1 MKLGSAVIGQ
11 YFPGSSPIHEL
22 DPRAKIIAA
31 FAYAVAL
38 FFIDDYAGLG
48 LMAAV
53 LLLAILVAAI
63 PPVWLYRAIKPILFL
78 AAFTFLF
85 QLFLRG
91 GDNWA
96 SIGPLNLYADG
107 ARRGAFLAA
116 RLVLLVL
123 SSAVLTFTTAPV
135 LLTDGLSRMISPLN
149 RLRLPAYELSLMMSI
164 ALRFIPTLLMELD
177 RIIKA
182 QKARGAQPGRGGLSR
197 RARSMMPILIPL
209 FVLSFRHA
217 DELALAME
225 SRCYRGGRGRTVRRK
240 LKLGGHDAV
249 FLFIV
254 VATAVAGILV

>member
-1 MKLGSAVIGQ
+1 MKLSGAVIGQ
-11 YFPGSSPIHEL
+11 YYPGASAIHNL
-22 DPRAKIIAA
+22 DPRAKIVAA
-31 FAYAVAL
+31 FVFAVAL
-38 FFIDDYAGLG
+38 FFVSGYAGLAV
-48 LMAAV
+48 MALV
-53 LLLAILVAAI
+53 LLLAIAVAAI
-63 PPVWLYRAIKPILFL
+63 PLSWLYRAIKPILFL

-91 GDNWA
+91 GEELA
-96 SIGPLNLYADG
+96 SLGPLTLYADG
-107 ARRGAFLAA
+107 ARYGAFLAA

-123 SSAVLTFTTAPV
+123 SSAILTFTTAPV
-135 LLTDGLSRMISPLN
+135 LLTDGLSRMIAPLN
-149 RLRLPAYELSLMMSI
+149 RLRLPAYEISLMMSI

-182 QKARGAQPGRGGLSR
+182 QKARGAEPGRGGLAR

-240 LKLGGHDAV
+240 LKLGAGDAV
-249 FLFIV
+249 FLIIV
-254 VATAVAGILV
+254 AATVAVALVV